1 MDPSGE
7 NSDDLDWYSAEWL
20 KTTAQ
25 DFALSYVRLGK
36 RNDKFL
42 NQLLSLAI
50 FEYGSLPQISQNLL
64 NISLLYHTVYQT
76 RASRREE
83 LKEGEDADADVHRLV
98 LETFFE
104 GELDASK
111 SKVSYRNLFSLLKGL
126 YEANPLGITA
136 NAKALSDCF
145 QNSCAFEQAE

>member
-1 MDPSGE
+1 M
-7 NSDDLDWYSAEWL
+7 DWYSDEWL
-20 KTTAQ
+20 KVTAQ
-25 DFALSYVRLGK
+25 DFALSYVKLGK

-64 NISLLYHTVYQT
+64 NICLLYHTVYQT
-76 RASRREE
+76 RVSRREE
-83 LKEGEDADADVHRLV
+83 LKEAEDADADADVHRLV

-126 YEANPLGITA
+126 HEANPLGVTA

-145 QNSCAFEQAE
+145 QSSCAFEQAE

>member
-1 MDPSGE
+1 MHPSDE
-7 NSDDLDWYSAEWL
+7 NSDINLDWYSVEWL

-50 FEYGSLPQISQNLL
+50 FEFDSLPQISQNLL

-76 RASRREE
+76 RAARREE
-83 LKEGEDADADVHRLV
+83 LKEAEDADADVHRLV

-111 SKVSYRNLFSLLKGL
+111 S
-126 YEANPLGITA
+126 
-136 NAKALSDCF
+136 
-145 QNSCAFEQAE
+145 